1 MEDNKMLPIHTNKA
15 PAAVGPYSQAA
26 MKGNMVFVS
35 GTLGI
40 DPVTGVMPEG
50 FAEQATLVFSNLKAI
65 LEMAAMNFSHV
76 VKVSIFILDMGDFA
90 VLNEL
95 YAENFREPYPA
106 RETVQV
112 SRLPKDGKVEIS
124 LIAMK

>member
-1 MEDNKMLPIHTNKA
+1 MLPIRTDKA

-40 DPVTGVMPEG
+40 DPATNAMPEG
-50 FAEQATLVFSNLKAI
+50 FTQQAELVFSNLKAI
-65 LEMAAMNFSHV
+65 LEMAAMNFTHV
-76 VKVSIFILDMGDFA
+76 VKVSIFLLDMNDFP
-90 VLNEL
+90 VLNEI
-95 YAENFREPYPA
+95 YARQFMEPYPA

-112 SRLPKDGKVEIS
+112 ARLPKDGKIEIS

>member
-1 MEDNKMLPIHTNKA
+1 MLPIHTDKA

-40 DPVTGVMPEG
+40 DPATGTMPEG
-50 FAEQATLVFSNLKAI
+50 FAEQAQLVFSNLKAI
-65 LEMAAMNFSHV
+65 LEMAGMNFSHV
-76 VKVSIFILDMGDFA
+76 VKVSIFLMDMGDFT
-90 VLNEL
+90 VLNEI

-112 SRLPKDGKVEIS
+112 ARLPKDGKVEIS
-124 LIAMK
+124 VIAMR